1 MLLRLILRNFL
12 SFNGLEQFELFPNPK
27 RTTLNSHIYDRGENP
42 QVLKM
47 TAVYGANGAGKSNLV
62 KALSFIRRFVLD
74 DSFLDADN
82 IKNWKFR
89 LKPESEEPI
98 LIAIEYEAV
107 DKEVYFYTAEIG
119 DSGVQKETLRTSGTK
134 HPGEMIF
141 ERCEGVVTF
150 RDAITEEVSSIVDN
164 WVQQHPF
171 SSLFTVNS
179 SVRLLKDK
187 AINASR
193 AWMGDKL
200 KVVGLNSFHPDII
213 TRLKN
218 NPEQLR
224 FASEM
229 FREIGL
235 GLSGL
240 EVKTEDFDQWLASNP
255 HDEKILTRTEKMPE
269 DMVLSEIVDN
279 RTVSAIS
286 LENGIRKVSHLV
298 FEQAG
303 VEGYSAK
310 MGIQSQSDG
319 TVRLLILAPYLYA
332 AVHEGMTLVIDELDN
347 SIHPHLVRGLVKYF
361 AEADS
366 NGQLV
371 FTTHET
377 CVLSQSI
384 LRPDEVWFVEKSQG
398 ESHPYSLN
406 EFKIHNTISIENGY
420 LAGRFGAVPF
430 IGSLD
435 F

>member
-1 MLLRLILRNFL
+1 MRN
-12 SFNGLEQFELFPNPK
+12 
-27 RTTLNSHIYDRGENP
+27 
-42 QVLKM
+42 
-47 TAVYGANGAGKSNLV
+47 
-62 KALSFIRRFVLD
+62 
-74 DSFLDADN
+74 
-82 IKNWKFR
+82 
-89 LKPESEEPI
+89 

-193 AWMGDKL
+193 AWFGDKL

-384 LRPDEVWFVEKSQG
+384 LRPDEVWFVGKSQG

>member
-1 MLLRLILRNFL
+1 MLLRLILKNFL
-12 SFNGLEQFELFPNPK
+12 SFNGLEQFEMFPNPK
-27 RTTLNSHIYDRGENP
+27 RTTLNSHIYDRGQNP

-47 TAVYGANGAGKSNLV
+47 TALYGANGAGKSNLV
-62 KALSFIRRFVLD
+62 KALNFIRRFVLD
-74 DSFLDADN
+74 DDFLNVDN
-82 IKNWKFR
+82 IRNWKFR
-89 LKPESEEPI
+89 LKPETDEPI
-98 LIAIEYEAV
+98 LIAVEYEAL
-107 DKEVYFYTAEIG
+107 DKEVYLYTVEIG
-119 DSGVQKETLRTSGTK
+119 DKGVKKESLRTSGTK
-134 HPGEMIF
+134 NPGEVIF
-141 ERCEGVVTF
+141 ERNGETVVF
-150 RDAITEEVSSIVDN
+150 RDTLTEEVSSIVDN
-164 WVQQHPF
+164 WVQQHSF
-171 SSLFTVNS
+171 SSLFTVNTS
-179 SVRLLKDK
+179 LKILKDK
-187 AINASR
+187 AINASL
-193 AWMGDKL
+193 AWFGEKL

-213 TRLKN
+213 TRLKK
-218 NPEQLR
+218 NPEQLQ

-229 FREIGL
+229 FKEIGL
-235 GLSGL
+235 GLNGL
-240 EVKTEDFDQWLASNP
+240 DVKTEDFDQWLASNP
-255 HDEKILTRTEKMPE
+255 HDDKILDKTEKMPE
-269 DMVLSEIVDN
+269 DMVLSEIVGN

-286 LENGIRKVSHLV
+286 LENGIRKVSQLV

-332 AVHEGMTLVIDELDN
+332 AVREGLTLVVDELDN

-361 AEADS
+361 ADADS
-366 NGQLV
+366 NGQLI

-384 LRPDEVWFVEKSQG
+384 LRPDEVWFVEKMQG

-430 IGSLD
+430 IGVLD

>member
-27 RTTLNSHIYDRGENP
+27 RTTLSSHIYDRGENP
-42 QVLKM
+42 HVLKM

-62 KALSFIRRFVLD
+62 KALNFIRRFVLD
-74 DSFLDADN
+74 DSFLDADS
-82 IKNWKFR
+82 IKNWRFR
-89 LKPESEEPI
+89 LKPKSEAPI
-98 LIAIEYEAV
+98 FMAIEYEAV
-107 DKEVYFYTAEIG
+107 DKEVYLYTVEIG
-119 DSGVQKETLRTSGTK
+119 DNGVQNEVLRTAGTK
-134 HPGEMIF
+134 HPGEAIF
-141 ERCEGVVTF
+141 ERSGLRVVF
-150 RDAITEEVSSIVDN
+150 RDAITDEVSSIIDN
-164 WVQQHPF
+164 WIQQHPF
-171 SSLFTVNS
+171 SSLFTINS
-179 SVRLLKDK
+179 NIRLLKDQ

-193 AWMGDKL
+193 AWFGEKL

-229 FREIGL
+229 FKTIGL
-235 GLSGL
+235 GLNGL

-255 HDEKILTRTEKMPE
+255 HDDKILTKTEKMPE

-286 LENGIRKVSHLV
+286 LENGIRKVSQLV

-332 AVHEGMTLVIDELDN
+332 AVHEGTTLVIDELDN
-347 SIHPHLVRGLVKYF
+347 SIHPHLVRGLVQYF
-361 AEADS
+361 SETLS

-384 LRPDEVWFVEKSQG
+384 LRPDEVWFVEKLQG

-406 EFKIHNTISIENGY
+406 DFKIHNTISIENGY

>member
-62 KALSFIRRFVLD
+62 KALNFIRRFVLN

-82 IKNWKFR
+82 VKNWKFR
-89 LKPESEEPI
+89 LKPEGEEPI
-98 LIAIEYEAV
+98 LVAIEYEAV
-107 DKEVYFYTAEIG
+107 DNEVYFYSVEIG
-119 DSGVQKETLRTSGTK
+119 DNGVKKETLRTSGTK
-134 HPGEMIF
+134 HPGEVIF
-141 ERCEGVVTF
+141 ERTGGAVTF

-164 WVQQHPF
+164 WTQQHPF
-171 SSLFTVNS
+171 ASLFTVNS
-179 SVRLLKDK
+179 NVRLLKDE

-193 AWMGDKL
+193 TWFGEKMR
-200 KVVGLNSFHPDII
+200 VVGLNSFHPDII
-213 TRLKN
+213 TRLKK

-229 FREIGL
+229 FKEIGL
-235 GLSGL
+235 GLNGL
-240 EVKTEDFDQWLASNP
+240 EVKTEDFDQWLATNP
-255 HDEKILTRTEKMPE
+255 HDEKILTKTEKMPE

-286 LENGIRKVSHLV
+286 LENGIRKVSQLV

-332 AVHEGMTLVIDELDN
+332 AVNEGLTLVIDELDN

-361 AEADS
+361 AESES

-377 CVLSQSI
+377 CVLSQAI

-430 IGSLD
+430 IGTLD